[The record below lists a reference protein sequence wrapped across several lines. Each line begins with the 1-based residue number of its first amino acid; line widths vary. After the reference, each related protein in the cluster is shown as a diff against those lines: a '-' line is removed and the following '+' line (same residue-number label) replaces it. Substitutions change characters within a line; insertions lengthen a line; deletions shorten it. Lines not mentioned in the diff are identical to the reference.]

1 MHPAVLEPLTGVIL
15 KNLKHKHSYVRRN
28 AVSCLYQIYLHFQD
42 ELIPDIDEHVSKL
55 LVSENDLSTKR
66 NAFLLLFHVNEEQAY
81 KYINDKIQNE
91 QAEEFGDLMQ
101 LVILE
106 LLRKTCKYDPSQ
118 KAKLMKLIFFFSN
131 SKSPSG
137 IVNRF

>member
-1 MHPAVLEPLTGVIL
+1 MHPGVLEPLTGVIL

-42 ELIPDIDEHVSKL
+42 ELIPDIDEHVTKL
-55 LVSENDLSTKR
+55 LDSENDLSTKR

-106 LLRKTCKYDPSQ
+106 LLRKTCKYDPS
-118 KAKLMKLIFFFSN
+118 
-131 SKSPSG
+131 
-137 IVNRF
+137 